1 MRFISFN
8 LFIRTLIVVSLMV
21 GVLGGAGFISRPAY
35 ANVQPSCSATPL
47 FTNGT
52 FVTGNG
58 DGAGGA
64 NTSSP
69 QSPDTGFGYL
79 VDPTRTQT
87 LTVDPPRARL
97 ADDFTVTGNGW
108 RPSAITLYAYQINSS
123 TTSPIT
129 GVVDLRLWNGT
140 PGDGGQVIAG
150 PVNGTITNNQWTNV
164 YRVPS
169 NDLTQTSRPIMAV
182 TISWPFTITT
192 LVSGTYWLEWGMAGD
207 ASLNGPWVP
216 PTNAATGDNARQ
228 LDLSSGEPGTWAP
241 RGDYSS
247 GRVVGLPF
255 VICGETIPT
264 PAITSLSPSS
274 AIAGSSDVTLTVNG
288 SGFIDGAGSDRSIV
302 YWNGSPRATTFISS
316 TQLTATIPASDI
328 ATAGTANVTVVNP
341 GNVTSN
347 AVTFTIN

>member
-150 PVNGTITNNQWTNV
+150 PVNGTITNNQWT
-164 YRVPS
+164 
-169 NDLTQTSRPIMAV
+169 
-182 TISWPFTITT
+182 
-192 LVSGTYWLEWGMAGD
+192 
-207 ASLNGPWVP
+207 
-216 PTNAATGDNARQ
+216 
-228 LDLSSGEPGTWAP
+228 
-241 RGDYSS
+241 
-247 GRVVGLPF
+247 
-255 VICGETIPT
+255 
-264 PAITSLSPSS
+264 
-274 AIAGSSDVTLTVNG
+274 
-288 SGFIDGAGSDRSIV
+288 
-302 YWNGSPRATTFISS
+302 
-316 TQLTATIPASDI
+316 
-328 ATAGTANVTVVNP
+328 
-341 GNVTSN
+341 
-347 AVTFTIN
+347 